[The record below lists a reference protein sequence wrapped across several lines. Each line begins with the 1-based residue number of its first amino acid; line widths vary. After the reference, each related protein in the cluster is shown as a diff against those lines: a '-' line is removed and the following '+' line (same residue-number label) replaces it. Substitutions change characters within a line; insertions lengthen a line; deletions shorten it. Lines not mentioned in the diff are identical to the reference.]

1 MLTYEAC
8 QMVDPSSFHLDYVL
22 VFLAVVGAFH
32 TLISLLKLVRFLA
45 VELRDELHEWRKF
58 FRGG

>member
-1 MLTYEAC
+1 M
-8 QMVDPSSFHLDYVL
+8 MIDFSSVHLDYAV

-32 TLISLLKLVRFLA
+32 ATISLLKLTRLLA
-45 VELRDELHEWRKF
+45 IELRDELHEWRKF